1 MIMIACVNHHACP
14 KLRLRAGHPLF
25 FSTQQCV
32 DREMNRALLVRSAQD
47 EITSTITLEVNAWE
61 MEDNHAMGHWRS

>member
-1 MIMIACVNHHACP
+1 MLVP
-14 KLRLRAGHPLF
+14 SYDYERDVLLF

-32 DREMNRALLVRSAQD
+32 DTEMNRALLVRSAQD

-61 MEDNHAMGHWRS
+61 MEDNHAMGHWRF